1 MPFINVKTNVPI
13 PAQRE
18 ESLKADFGKA
28 ISTVP
33 GKTESWLMV
42 GFEPEYHLWFKGSN
56 DPAAMVEISVFGSNP
71 KDAYSKL
78 TAAICDSLSETLG
91 LKKERI
97 FVSYSETDKWGWNGN
112 NF

>member
-13 PAQRE
+13 PPQKE
-18 ESLKADFGKA
+18 ESLKAAFGKA
-28 ISTVP
+28 ITHVP

-42 GFEPEYHLWFKGSN
+42 GFEPECHLWFKGTS
-56 DPAAMVEISVFGSNP
+56 DPAAMVEISVFGSNA

-78 TAAICDSLSETLG
+78 TGSICDSLNEELG
-91 LKKERI
+91 LKKDRI